1 MILEDI
7 YKDIKEDMIKVE
19 ELLKDELS
27 DDNQFIRHINN
38 YLLSFQGK
46 RLRPAIVLL
55 TASAFNYQGEDK
67 VKLAAA
73 IELIHT
79 ATLIHDDIIDEADTR
94 RFRPT
99 LNIRFSPQVAVL
111 SGDLLYARAM
121 YMLSGQVAPEISRVL
136 AAGVNKVVTGEIEQI
151 SNCYNQEL
159 TQSQYLD
166 IIAKKTGS
174 LIAACPQT
182 AAMLAGRS
190 ENEVEILRDCGLN
203 VGIAFQIV
211 DDCLDLISKESRL
224 GKPVKNDHNRG
235 KLTLPLIYA
244 LSRVRE
250 EEGKTPENIFDWPSE
265 KIAEMLDKYQAID
278 YSFQVVKRYI
288 DKAKEKLEIIEEKES
303 RERLKRLFD
312 YIVERAY

>member
-19 ELLKDELS
+19 ELLKKELS
-27 DDNQFIRHINN
+27 DDNQFIQHINN

-55 TASAFNYQGEDK
+55 TASAFDYQGEDK

-73 IELIHT
+73 IELLHT

-94 RFRPT
+94 RFKPT
-99 LNIRFSPQVAVL
+99 LNTRFGPQVAVL
-111 SGDLLYARAM
+111 SGDLLYARAL
-121 YMLSGQVAPEISRVL
+121 YMLAGQVAPEITRVL
-136 AAGVNKVVTGEIEQI
+136 AAGVDKIVIGEIEQI
-151 SNCYNQEL
+151 SNCYNPEL
-159 TQSQYLD
+159 TQAQYLG

-174 LIAACPQT
+174 LMAACPQT

-190 ENEVEILRDCGLN
+190 ENEVEVLRNCGLN
-203 VGIAFQIV
+203 IGIAFQIV
-211 DDCLDLISKESRL
+211 DDCLDLISKKSRL

-244 LSRVRE
+244 LDRVRE
-250 EEGKTPENIFDWPSE
+250 EEGKAPENIFDWPSE
-265 KIAEMLDKYQAID
+265 KIAELLGRYQAID

-288 DKAKEKLEIIEEKES
+288 DEAKEKLEIIEEKEG

-312 YIVERAY
+312 YIVEREY